1 MFELTIS
8 VEFEAAHFIRKYPGK
23 CSRLHGHNWQVEVT
37 VIGKKLNH
45 LGMLIDFR
53 ELKEEVN
60 KVILDLDHYYLN
72 EIEPFCEINPTA
84 ENIAKYIYERLSA
97 NPVLSSDI
105 KIHLVKVWESP
116 KSAVAYRPEALK
128 ND

>member
-1 MFELTIS
+1 MFELIII
-8 VEFEAAHFIRKYPGK
+8 VDFEAAHFIREYPGK

-37 VIGKKLNH
+37 VSGNQLNH

-60 KVILDLDHYYLN
+60 KVIVNLDHYYLN
-72 EIEPFCEINPTA
+72 EIEPFCTINPTA
-84 ENIAKYIYERLSA
+84 ENIAKYIFESLSV
-97 NPVLSSDI
+97 NPIFGGNV

-116 KSAVAYRPEALK
+116 RSAVAYRPEA
-128 ND
+128 